1 MAIILAIT
9 NSKGGVGKT
18 TTCANLGAALSAAG
32 KAVLLVDNDPQGDLT
47 KVMRSD
53 PKSLKYTLA
62 NLMNA
67 VLDDTEPELF
77 VNRAVIEGRRTF
89 EADVSAY
96 HFQIFIV
103 HHSTGDGQALRTKMP
118 C

>member
-67 VLDDTEPELF
+67 VLHPSLLHPISLPIS
-77 VNRAVIEGRRTF
+77 V
-89 EADVSAY
+89 
-96 HFQIFIV
+96 
-103 HHSTGDGQALRTKMP
+103 
-118 C
+118 

>member
-77 VNRAVIEGRRTF
+77 VNRAVIEGLAFTTSR
-89 EADVSAY
+89 
-96 HFQIFIV
+96 QIPNWLV
-103 HHSTGDGQALRTKMP
+103 CPAGWSLCK
-118 C
+118 

>member
-67 VLDDTEPELF
+67 VLDDISSLILPSTMSHWSM
-77 VNRAVIEGRRTF
+77 RGR
-89 EADVSAY
+89 S
-96 HFQIFIV
+96 
-103 HHSTGDGQALRTKMP
+103 SKLRPMTSRP
-118 C
+118 I